1 MTYWLVD
8 TWTNDRRREL
18 RFWVSSMFTGIVEE
32 IGIVRGT
39 SRDHMAFEAREV
51 LEGTRIGDSIAV
63 NGVCLSVVSLENHGF
78 AVNVMP
84 ETLRHTN
91 LGGLHYGN
99 PVNLERALLLGG
111 RLGGHLVLG
120 HVDDTGE
127 VVNVVSEENARI
139 VRISAPDKLLPYIV
153 SRAFIAVD
161 GVSLTIADLDDVSFV
176 VSLVAYTRDG
186 TTLGKKNP
194 GDIVNLEVDILAKY
208 VENFK
213 QREGQRLTPEFL
225 REYGFSGAVDA
236 G

>member
-1 MTYWLVD
+1 
-8 TWTNDRRREL
+8 
-18 RFWVSSMFTGIVEE
+18 MFTGIVEE
-32 IGIVRGT
+32 IGTVRET
-39 SRDHMAFEAREV
+39 SRDRLAFEAREV
-51 LEGTRIGDSIAV
+51 LDGTRTGDSIAV

-91 LGGLHYGN
+91 LGGLHYGD

-127 VVNVVSEENARI
+127 LVDVVSEETARI
-139 VRISAPDKLLPYIV
+139 VRISAPDRLMPYIV
-153 SRAFIAVD
+153 NRGFIAVD

-176 VSLVAYTRDG
+176 VSLVTYTREG
-186 TTLGKKNP
+186 TTLGRKKP
-194 GDIVNLEVDILAKY
+194 GDVVNLEVDILAKY
-208 VENFK
+208 VESLK
-213 QREGQRLTPEFL
+213 ERDGQRLTPEFL
-225 REYGFSGAVDA
+225 KEYGFSGAIDV